1 MKSYHQYAEDVLS
14 GKIVACEPIKL
25 ACERYLSFLD
35 DDRYEFRE
43 DVVDN
48 KIKFYS
54 ILRHFKGK
62 HSGKPFILEPW
73 QQWIISNIY
82 GFFNREDG
90 SRLIQTAYIEIARKN
105 GKTALA
111 AGMGLDGLINDG
123 EDGAEVYFAAN
134 SRDQVK
140 ISAWPLCSN
149 FAEGIDPK
157 GKLLTVYRDTV
168 KFDSTK
174 SFLKVLASDS
184 TKLDGPDPH
193 MFILDEYHAAKNNSV
208 KAVLE
213 SGQGNRENP
222 LAIIITTAGFDKLG
236 PCYELR
242 DTAVDI
248 LHGLKEDDTFFC
260 AIFTLD
266 KEDDWKDEKVWIKS
280 NPNLGVTV
288 RPQYL
293 KKEIRKAINTPSD
306 EVNVK
311 TKNLNIWCDS
321 SEVWI
326 PDSYIIEASK
336 DVNLND
342 FKDAEC
348 HAGIDLSATSDLT
361 CISYMIPHEGKF
373 YFKTNY
379 YLPEA
384 ALTEKR
390 FKEQYQEWRRLGLL
404 TITPGNV
411 TDYDY
416 ILNDLMEASKTVYLS
431 SVAYDQWN
439 ATQFVINATDN
450 GLNMTPFAQNL
461 GNFNKPTKE
470 LERLILSGNAILDN
484 NVITR
489 HCFRNVVMARDHNGN
504 IKPSKKYEEKKIDG
518 VISMLQALGAYLSNP
533 RYSATI

>member
-1 MKSYHQYAEDVLS
+1 MKQYIQYAQQVIS
-14 GKIVACEPIKL
+14 GEIVACELIRL
-25 ACERYLSFLD
+25 ACERFFSLMD
-35 DDRYEFRE
+35 IYEFRE
-43 DVVDN
+43 DVVDD
-48 KIKFYS
+48 KIRFYA
-54 ILRHFKGK
+54 ILKHFKSR

-73 QQWIISNIY
+73 QQWIIASVY
-82 GFFNREDG
+82 GFFNKDG
-90 SRLIQTAYIEIARKN
+90 TRLTQTAYIEIARKN

-123 EDGAEVYFAAN
+123 EDGAEIYFAAN

-149 FAEGIDPK
+149 FATGLDPK

-168 KFDSTK
+168 KFDATK

-193 MFILDEYHAAKNNSV
+193 MFILDEYHAAKTNSV

-248 LHGLKEDDTFFC
+248 LHNLKEDDSFFC
-260 AIFTLD
+260 AVFTLD
-266 KEDDWKDEKVWIKS
+266 KDDDWKDPAMWIKS
-280 NPNLGVTV
+280 NPNLNVTV

-293 KKEIRKAINTPSD
+293 RKEIRKAINTPSD

-336 DVNLND
+336 DIRLED
-342 FKDAEC
+342 FKDVEAY
-348 HAGIDLSATSDLT
+348 AGIDLSSTSDLT
-361 CISYMIPHEGKF
+361 CVNYMIPQDDKF
-373 YFKTNY
+373 YFLTKY
-379 YLPEA
+379 YLPQA

-390 FKEQYQEWRRLGLL
+390 FRETYSEWRRLGLL
-404 TITPGNV
+404 TLTPGNV

-416 ILNDLMEASKTVYLS
+416 ILNDLMEAHNLLFLS
-431 SVAYDQWN
+431 SVAYDPWN
-439 ATQFVINATDN
+439 ATQFVINATEK
-450 GLNMTPFAQNL
+450 GINMAPYGQNL
-461 GNFNKPTKE
+461 GNFNRPTKE
-470 LERLILSGNAILDN
+470 LERIILSGRAVIDN
-484 NVITR
+484 NIITR
-489 HCFRNVVMARDHNGN
+489 HCFRNVVMARDNNGN
-504 IKPSKKYEEKKIDG
+504 VKPSKKFEEKKIDG
-518 VISMLQALGAYLSNP
+518 VIAMLESLGSYLSNP